1 MRLRSERGAALVE
14 FLAAGSV
21 MILALFA
28 SIQLALLWAG
38 RGAVETA
45 AHFAA
50 RKFALNARTDIR
62 AAHSAALAEASVICR
77 TRPGAR
83 WTDTALTKIDVARDG
98 GGPRPS
104 RAAAGEAFS
113 VRLTHWFEL
122 AVPWAGRI
130 LYAVAPC
137 EKIRIGNRLY
147 IALTAN
153 RRIVV
158 E

>member
-1 MRLRSERGAALVE
+1 MRRRSDGGAALVE
-14 FLAAGSV
+14 FLAAGSAT
-21 MILALFA
+21 ILVLFA

-50 RKFALNARTDIR
+50 RKFALNARNDIR
-62 AAHSAALAEASVICR
+62 AAHAAALAEASVICR

-83 WTDTALTKIDVARDG
+83 WTDAAMTKVDVARDG
-98 GGPRPS
+98 GGPKPS

-122 AVPWAGRI
+122 VVPWAGRI

-137 EKIRIGNRLY
+137 EKTRIGDRHYL
-147 IALTAN
+147 ALTAS